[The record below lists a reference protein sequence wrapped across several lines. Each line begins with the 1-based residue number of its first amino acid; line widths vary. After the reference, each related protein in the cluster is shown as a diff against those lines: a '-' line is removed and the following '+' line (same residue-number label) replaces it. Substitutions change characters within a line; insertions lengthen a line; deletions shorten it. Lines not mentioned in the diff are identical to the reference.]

1 MLLVLI
7 EFWRSFEVIFT
18 KLLKF
23 VAFSLIT
30 ISLSACSLETQS
42 STQPFK
48 KRDSVSSENSGEIDS
63 SDFSSWAEEMLTRV
77 NRVRQENGVE
87 EVVLCSSLMKTAQ
100 NYADLMLQTQ
110 HYDHTGPD
118 GSSPSDRALEGGY
131 NWQNPTETNP
141 SGLNYQGVAENIAK
155 GYQTVSMVM
164 EGWINSPG
172 HFRNL
177 IASDAIHLGVGLA
190 MNLNSDSETYWVQ
203 NFGFGGTC

>member
-1 MLLVLI
+1 LLSTGCEINSKSLGAP
-7 EFWRSFEVIFT
+7 T
-18 KLLKF
+18 KG
-23 VAFSLIT
+23 
-30 ISLSACSLETQS
+30 ISSQTATHTEHQ
-42 STQPFK
+42 QNK
-48 KRDSVSSENSGEIDS
+48 NINKWID
-63 SDFSSWAEEMLTRV
+63 EMLAQV
-77 NRVRQENGVE
+77 NKVRNENGAGE
-87 EVVLCSSLMKTAQ
+87 LSLCKTLMTTAQ
-100 NYADLMLQTQ
+100 SYADLMLQTQ